1 MTFLYCLISF
11 VAGMVAMAG
20 FFMAAL
26 FNGEG
31 RSPESVVKTMQKI
44 SREAINEKG
53 AIMYPKSFEQ
63 DAMEEMFERND
74 KNGEDTKIGE
84 IEADGD

>member
-11 VAGMVAMAG
+11 VAGIGCASM

-31 RSPESVVKTMQKI
+31 RSPESVARTMQRI
-44 SREAINEKG
+44 ASGLNHEKG
-53 AIMYPKSFEQ
+53 AILYPKSYEQ
-63 DAMEEMFERND
+63 DAMEEMFARND

-84 IEADGD
+84 IEYED